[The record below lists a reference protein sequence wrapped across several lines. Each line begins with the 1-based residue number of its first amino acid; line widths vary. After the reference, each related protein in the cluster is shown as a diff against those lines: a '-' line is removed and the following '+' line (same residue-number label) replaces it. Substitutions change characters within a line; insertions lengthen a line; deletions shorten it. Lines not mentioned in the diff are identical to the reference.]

1 MFSSEELRLAKK
13 WFDDGV
19 TPADI
24 AERLGRDKSTVTR
37 DFALWKEINRRMRRQ
52 ELKWA
57 CGRRGSR
64 D

>member
-24 AERLGRDKSTVTR
+24 AERLGRDKSTVTH
-37 DFALWKEINRRMRRQ
+37 DFALWKETNRRMRRQ
-52 ELKWA
+52 ELK
-57 CGRRGSR
+57 
-64 D
+64 